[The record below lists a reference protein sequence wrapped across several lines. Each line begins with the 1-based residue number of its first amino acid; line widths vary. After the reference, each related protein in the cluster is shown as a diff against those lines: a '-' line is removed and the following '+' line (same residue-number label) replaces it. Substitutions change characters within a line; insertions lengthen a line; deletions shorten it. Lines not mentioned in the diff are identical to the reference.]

1 MLKYQELKSRL
12 DCLNNRE
19 IILIIGASS
28 SIGQEFIKTLD
39 LSKISVVAH
48 YNSREILKQEGVFP
62 IKANLESELEVL
74 HLINYIKTNHLI
86 PNKIVHIASNQLIL
100 KHFKKMEWEEFQG
113 ILNIQIKSFMMIVKE
128 FLPMMSKK
136 NNSKVVTILSSVVF
150 SKPPAHMANYV
161 TAKYALL
168 GLTKALASEYP
179 KISINSISPSMMDT
193 SFINSIPDKI
203 LEIEANLNPLK
214 RNVAVIDVIKS
225 IKFLLD
231 DGSSFITGH
240 NLPITGGA
248 IFS

>member
-1 MLKYQELKSRL
+1 M
-12 DCLNNRE
+12 NNKD

-39 LSKISVVAH
+39 LSKVSVVAH
-48 YNSREILKQEGVFP
+48 YNSREILKQEGIFP
-62 IKANLESELEVL
+62 IKANLESEVEIFHLLE
-74 HLINYIKTNHLI
+74 YIKINHLI
-86 PNKIVHIASNQLIL
+86 PNKIVHIASEQLIL
-100 KHFKKMEWEEFQG
+100 KHFKKMNWEEFQV
-113 ILNIQIKSFMMIVKE
+113 ILNIQIKSFMMIAKE
-128 FLPMMSKK
+128 FLPIMSKK
-136 NNSKVVTILSSVVF
+136 NNSKVVTILSSVVL

-179 KISINSISPSMMDT
+179 KVSINSISPSMMDT
-193 SFINSIPDKI
+193 SFIKDIPNKI
-203 LEIEANLNPLK
+203 IEIEADLNPLK
-214 RNVAVIDVIKS
+214 RNATVDDVIKS
-225 IKFLLD
+225 MKFLLE